1 MIILNTNEKEMLEI
15 YLICQLMKIM
25 ITLQKLLVPLI
36 IIVLNTKVKEIKTKP
51 YLNDIIN
58 DRKSQGE
65 WKIRLTMSINFIS
78 SKGSDE
84 THTMHT

>member
-36 IIVLNTKVKEIKTKP
+36 IIVLNTKVKEIKTKL
-51 YLNDIIN
+51 YQLKNI
-58 DRKSQGE
+58 
-65 WKIRLTMSINFIS
+65 LV
-78 SKGSDE
+78 
-84 THTMHT
+84 

>member
-1 MIILNTNEKEMLEI
+1 MI
-15 YLICQLMKIM
+15 
-25 ITLQKLLVPLI
+25 
-36 IIVLNTKVKEIKTKP
+36 KP

-65 WKIRLTMSINFIS
+65 WKIRLAMSINFIS

>member
-1 MIILNTNEKEMLEI
+1 MI
-15 YLICQLMKIM
+15 
-25 ITLQKLLVPLI
+25 
-36 IIVLNTKVKEIKTKP
+36 KP

-84 THTMHT
+84 THTMHTWSDDVKIMIGTETGEIIKSLFYYKNINKIYKKK

>member
-36 IIVLNTKVKEIKTKP
+36 VIVLNTKVKEIKTKL
-51 YLNDIIN
+51 YQLKNI
-58 DRKSQGE
+58 
-65 WKIRLTMSINFIS
+65 LV
-78 SKGSDE
+78 
-84 THTMHT
+84 